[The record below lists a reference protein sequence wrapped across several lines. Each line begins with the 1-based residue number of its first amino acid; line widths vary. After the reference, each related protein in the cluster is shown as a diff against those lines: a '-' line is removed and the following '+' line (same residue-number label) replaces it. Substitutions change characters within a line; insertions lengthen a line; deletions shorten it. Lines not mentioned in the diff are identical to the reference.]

1 MVVSNVT
8 EVSFFRKEMN
18 SHINKEVEVHNVGL
32 IEYQAAW
39 DEQERLFAT
48 IVDQKLLNRTCSPE
62 EQLPTPNY
70 LLFCEHPPVYTLGTS
85 GHAENLLID
94 EARLTSELGATFF
107 KIRRGGDI
115 TYHGPGQLIGYPIL
129 DLDNF
134 FTDIHRYMRLLEE
147 SIIRTLAEYGL
158 QAGRIEG
165 LTGVWLGDDSAT
177 NSSVDPALRGP
188 ARRGPARKICAMG
201 VKASRWVTMH
211 GFALNVNTDLRYFD
225 HIVPCGITDKAV
237 TSLAAELGHEVPLD
251 DVIEHIRRH
260 MAELFE
266 MELIET
272 QEKRY
277 KTKDSTRP

>member
-1 MVVSNVT
+1 
-8 EVSFFRKEMN
+8 MN
-18 SHINKEVEVHNVGL
+18 SRVNKRVEVQQLGL

-48 IVDQKLLNRTCSPE
+48 IVDQKLQNRTCSAE
-62 EQLPTPNY
+62 EQLLTPNY

-85 GHAENLLID
+85 GHAENLLVD
-94 EARLTSELGATFF
+94 EARLATELGATFY

-115 TYHGPGQLIGYPIL
+115 TYHGPGQLVGYPIL

-147 SIIRTLAEYGL
+147 SVILTLADYGL

-165 LTGVWLGDDSAT
+165 LTGVWLGHDGAT
-177 NSSVDPALRGP
+177 NAGLAS
-188 ARRGPARKICAMG
+188 RGPARKICAMG

-211 GFALNVNTDLRYFD
+211 GFALNVNTDLQYFN

-237 TSLAAELGHEVPLD
+237 TSLAAELGYEVPLNE
-251 DVIEHIRRH
+251 VTEHVQLH
-260 MAELFE
+260 MADLFE
-266 MELIET
+266 MDLVLGQASVSAET
-272 QEKRY
+272 R
-277 KTKDSTRP
+277 DVINN